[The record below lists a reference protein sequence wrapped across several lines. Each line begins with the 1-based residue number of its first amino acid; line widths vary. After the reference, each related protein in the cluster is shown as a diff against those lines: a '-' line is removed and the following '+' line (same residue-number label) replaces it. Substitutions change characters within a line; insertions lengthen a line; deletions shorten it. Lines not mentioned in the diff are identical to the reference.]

1 MKWRTLLGSM
11 NVIGS
16 RLIGLIYQ
24 QIAVAN
30 NITFGELSMLLAL
43 ESHKFYAANRQLV
56 LDTRLSKQ
64 TISSMVQKLTQQGIM
79 VSKIMVSKT
88 NPADKRSRVIT
99 LTAAGQKWTVK
110 ILNAIHTVERC
121 AMVEVG
127 IAKVEQ
133 LNKINAELI
142 GKMKEQVRK

>member
-1 MKWRTLLGSM
+1 MESAIRQYERDWQSFNR
-11 NVIGS
+11 
-16 RLIGLIYQ
+16 IYQ
-24 QIAVAN
+24 QIAMAN
-30 NITFGELSMLLAL
+30 NITFGELSILLAL
-43 ESHKFYAANRQLV
+43 ECHKFYAPNRQLV
-56 LDTRLSKQ
+56 LDTGLSKQ
-64 TISSMVQKLTQQGIM
+64 TISSMVQKLTQQG
-79 VSKIMVSKT
+79 IMVSKT

-99 LTAAGQKWTVK
+99 LTAAGQKWAIK